1 MIRNLFSAAMTKRR
15 LAITILT
22 QVLLGPP
29 VGAFVFLLEVNL
41 YEIADSGSG
50 VPGSILFFGQHLVLL
65 TAYILGALPAMIS
78 SLFMALLLRRGW
90 SFGRRL
96 AASLP
101 VGAGASVAIL
111 GWLLLDKPG
120 AIPWYVILGSI
131 AATGA
136 AAGFV
141 STLASEPLLRGSR
154 A

>member
-1 MIRNLFSAAMTKRR
+1 MTNRH
-15 LAITILT
+15 LAIIILG

-29 VGAFVFLLEVNL
+29 VGALMFLLEVNL
-41 YEIADSGSG
+41 YEIATSGTGMPASM
-50 VPGSILFFGQHLVLL
+50 LFFGLHLVLL
-65 TAYILGALPAMIS
+65 TAYVLGALPALIS
-78 SLFMALLLRRGW
+78 SICMALLLRRGW

-111 GWLLLDKPG
+111 GWLLLGTPG
-120 AIPWYVILGSI
+120 AIPWYAFLGGI

-141 STLASEPLLRGSR
+141 STLAAEPLLRRSR
-154 A
+154 AA